1 MSQVFWSFLYFFV
14 FALWI
19 AGAVGA
25 IVHLATSGRAPVWVI
40 VLVSL
45 GLLLVPVL
53 SVVIYWL
60 VVAARRI
67 GARGPSA
74 GPSQPADGRGDA
86 WPPPILNAPAP
97 AD

>member
-25 IVHLATSGRAPVWVI
+25 IVHLATRGRAPVWAI

-45 GLLLVPVL
+45 GLFLVPVL
-53 SVVIYWL
+53 AVVVYWL
-60 VVAARRI
+60 VVAVRRLS
-67 GARGPSA
+67 ARGPNA
-74 GPSQPADGRGDA
+74 RPTQPAGGRGDV
-86 WPPPILNAPAP
+86 WPPPIVNAPAP